1 MHVGIFIGWVVKEQ
15 TMNQNQSEIAR
26 LRQQYEAEYE
36 AAQRGLTGLAIG
48 TARHD
53 FITRRME
60 QMQRCVQDLTDLV
73 GVQQASVLLW
83 GEAAT
88 RPALKEAPVI
98 PAQEDQPC

>member
-1 MHVGIFIGWVVKEQ
+1 MEAQAGK
-15 TMNQNQSEIAR
+15 SEIAR

-60 QMQRCVQDLTDLV
+60 NMQRCVQDLTNLV

-83 GEAAT
+83 GETAP
-88 RPALKEAPVI
+88 RPMVKETPVI
-98 PAQEDQPC
+98 PAQEEDQPC